1 MQINLNLSSIQFF
14 EWENRFHP
22 LAYAMNLPSFCEFFI
37 LAHFKT
43 HMAWF
48 FAKYFYSSEFKIFSW
63 TSKLT
68 FISVLRSSIFIK
80 YKSTVGLASPGLLQ
94 IQHYFKKVDALAT
107 RYCQDGQILSKC
119 RRIWKCWRTWDMKY
133 IQSFLQL
140 LHEFWMHRV
149 LSLETGWHPHHWILD
164 MLTLNHLVTSNKHA
178 MLLESLLHK
187 SNQRFRFELNN
198 IKV

>member
-1 MQINLNLSSIQFF
+1 MT
-14 EWENRFHP
+14 
-22 LAYAMNLPSFCEFFI
+22 LPSFCEFFI

-43 HMAWF
+43 HVAWF

-94 IQHYFKKVDALAT
+94 IQHYLKKKLT
-107 RYCQDGQILSKC
+107 YCPQDIVKMAKLLSKC
-119 RRIWKCWRTWDMKY
+119 RRIWICWRTWGMKY
-133 IQSFLQL
+133 IQSFLLL

-149 LSLETGWHPHHWILD
+149 LSLETGWHPHHWISD
-164 MLTLNHLVTSNKHA
+164 MLKLNHLVTSNKHA

-187 SNQRFRFELNN
+187 SNQRFHFELSK